1 MKLKGLIFSVQSV
14 FAIIFIVIAFSFG
27 IVALNSL
34 IANYRT
40 QQIKSVINTIDNALQ
55 LYAKNH
61 RAVLPSTLQMSE
73 TSDHTDNLKFKQAAV
88 YPTDLTE
95 LGLLE
100 SQFGYLSRSTPVI
113 QGSKWND
120 YYNAEVST
128 WKQSYIADAQHGGW
142 SFSYKTF
149 GLGGNANFYII
160 WTTLPNGEKWGH
172 SRAIGVISDD

>member
-1 MKLKGLIFSVQSV
+1 MESVLAILFFS
-14 FAIIFIVIAFSFG
+14 IAFSGG
-27 IVALNSL
+27 IVALNSF
-34 IANYRT
+34 ITNYRT
-40 QQIKSVINTIDNALQ
+40 EQIKSVVNTIDNALQ

-73 TSDHTDNLKFKQAAV
+73 TPQHTENLKFKQGAT
-88 YPTDLTE
+88 YPTDLNE

-128 WKQSYIADAQHGGW
+128 WKQSYIADKEHGGW
-142 SFSYKTF
+142 QFSYKTTR
-149 GLGGNANFYII
+149 LDGNAFFYNIVV
-160 WTTLPNGEKWGH
+160 TFPNGERWIH
-172 SRAIGVISDD
+172 SRGVGTTSSS

>member
-1 MKLKGLIFSVQSV
+1 MKFQGLIFSVQSV

-73 TSDHTDNLKFKQAAV
+73 TSNHTDILKFKQAAV
-88 YPTDLTE
+88 YPKDLNE

-142 SFSYKTF
+142 SFTYSTTR
-149 GLGGNANFYII
+149 LDGNALFYTI
-160 WTTLPNGEKWGH
+160 TVTLPNGDSWLHNRGNF
-172 SRAIGVISDD
+172 